1 MEKTVKKIDIWT
13 IFMYLILYSIAG
25 FLIETVFGLFTKGVL
40 ESRKSFLYGP
50 FCAIYG
56 IGAIVMILAL
66 RGEKSNIKLFFGG
79 AIFRSNCRIFNEF
92 HL

>member
-25 FLIETVFGLFTKGVL
+25 FFIETVFGLFTKGVL

-66 RGEKSNIKLFFGG
+66 RGEKRNSRLFLGG
-79 AIFRSNCRIFNEF
+79 AILRSHCGIFNEF
-92 HL
+92 YL

>member
-40 ESRKSFLYGP
+40 ERDRKS
-50 FCAIYG
+50 
-56 IGAIVMILAL
+56 VV
-66 RGEKSNIKLFFGG
+66 
-79 AIFRSNCRIFNEF
+79 
-92 HL
+92 